1 MYCTVLTN
9 YKQPQYKLILS
20 HTDTLSLSQ
29 EHQHTDCHDN
39 RHTHTL
45 VAILWSKEEFTQ
57 FLISGIVC
65 VWCVCTDSCFC
76 ATEQT
81 WSRVL
86 IGPSCKRARSCP
98 PQMMMWSPWKCF
110 AIVQSSRKVP
120 SIKTCGGLGNCPQ
133 MFSIPEF
140 ASNIYIQM
148 MRNGGKLTNQS
159 KGTVFSCF
167 ACFFF

>member
-1 MYCTVLTN
+1 M
-9 YKQPQYKLILS
+9 
-20 HTDTLSLSQ
+20 
-29 EHQHTDCHDN
+29 
-39 RHTHTL
+39 
-45 VAILWSKEEFTQ
+45 
-57 FLISGIVC
+57 
-65 VWCVCTDSCFC
+65 WCVCTDSCFC

-167 ACFFF
+167 ACFFFFYYFVTMVSKATNWCTGSLSLWSKNIKDVSLSSVELHYRYISLILYIPFLCGSREWGNRIFG